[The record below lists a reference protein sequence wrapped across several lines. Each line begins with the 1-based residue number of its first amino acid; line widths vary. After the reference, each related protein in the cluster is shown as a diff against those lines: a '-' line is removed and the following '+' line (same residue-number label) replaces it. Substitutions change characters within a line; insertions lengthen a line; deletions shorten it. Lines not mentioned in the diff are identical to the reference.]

1 MSNTL
6 LPLPETRHFRRI
18 DAASNMARFYML
30 SLEPTLFG
38 DVAVFRHWGRIGT
51 RGRQVA
57 TFHGSVEEAQAVLD
71 LLGVDLKVKA
81 EDVVCV
87 GGSWVTPA
95 AALEARDYDTVTRLA
110 AACAGLRA

>member
-6 LPLPETRHFRRI
+6 PLPATRHFRRI

-51 RGRQVA
+51 RGRQAA
-57 TFHGSVEEAQAVLD
+57 TFHASLAGAQVM
-71 LLGVDLKVKA
+71 
-81 EDVVCV
+81 
-87 GGSWVTPA
+87 
-95 AALEARDYDTVTRLA
+95 LERQVARRHRRGYRES
-110 AACAGLRA
+110 

>member
-1 MSNTL
+1 MSNT
-6 LPLPETRHFRRI
+6 PPSPQATWHFRRI

-57 TFHGSVEEAQAVLD
+57 TFHASMAEAQAML
-71 LLGVDLKVKA
+71 
-81 EDVVCV
+81 ERQVVRRHRR
-87 GGSWVTPA
+87 GYYES
-95 AALEARDYDTVTRLA
+95 
-110 AACAGLRA
+110 